1 MGDTFMRRTQARR
14 ASSRL
19 APGCARRHNRAPRAA
34 PPRSVLIVLTAIEAV
49 PPEP

>member
-1 MGDTFMRRTQARR
+1 MGDAFIRRAQARR

-19 APGCARRHNRAPRAA
+19 APGCARRHDRAPRAA
-34 PPRSVLIVLTAIEAV
+34 PPRSVLIVLAVIEAL